1 MRAHGL
7 TDEEIAAV
15 MSGDMEKLKS
25 LSGDD
30 DCKAYLVISHGN
42 GE

>member
-1 MRAHGL
+1 
-7 TDEEIAAV
+7 
-15 MSGDMEKLKS
+15 MEKLKS